1 MHAKDLYTWGKT
13 GINNMSK
20 SELST
25 YHFPKKTTPLTVY
38 LMPVHC
44 VIPIPSPELVC
55 DHFLLFPSLQCLLI
69 YHILPAWS
77 QKCLWNLAIP
87 FISTA
92 IIQAL
97 SLTWTIRA
105 FSQIP
110 VFHPQCQQNYFPVK
124 QIWSC
129 YCPVWA
135 LFLALFFS
143 RESRPNSLAWLSLSE
158 ISLTSAL
165 IVISHPSL
173 SQTLC
178 SKLLNCS
185 LLPQQK
191 CQTLC
196 GFHVF
201 TFSIPL
207 CLVNSFQSQVS
218 LLKCSLLHLMH
229 NYLYAPSLCPLYFA
243 HISVKGTYNTVSIYI
258 TTANILCV
266 LTMCHVLC

>member
-1 MHAKDLYTWGKT
+1 MQWTVHAKDLYTRGKT

-25 YHFPKKTTPLTVY
+25 YHFSQENHSFDSVLDASSLCNTHTISWVRL
-38 LMPVHC
+38 
-44 VIPIPSPELVC
+44 C

-69 YHILPAWS
+69 YHILPTWS

-135 LFLALFFS
+135 LFWALFFS

-178 SKLLNCS
+178 SELLNCS

-191 CQTLC
+191 CQTLVDSMHLHML
-196 GFHVF
+196 FH
-201 TFSIPL
+201 
-207 CLVNSFQSQVS
+207 
-218 LLKCSLLHLMH
+218 
-229 NYLYAPSLCPLYFA
+229 FA
-243 HISVKGTYNTVSIYI
+243 W
-258 TTANILCV
+258 
-266 LTMCHVLC
+266 